1 MTPAPPSHAEEAS
14 ASGALKEHAALLLGE
29 HLAQVRGRTDRLLS
43 GGMLAQWVLGVLV
56 AALWS
61 PQAWAGRP
69 RLIDVPFVPTA
80 AVLGAVLAAVP
91 MALARWRPGTALTRQ
106 VVAVSQVLW
115 SVLLIHLSGGRAEA
129 HFHIF
134 FSLALLALYRD
145 PRVLLSASAT
155 LVADLVL
162 RGTWWPESL
171 YGMAPP
177 ERWRLLEHV
186 LWLAAF
192 NVVLMYS
199 CRGMWREQRE
209 VAIRR
214 AELELARERE
224 GAKARELDRALR
236 ELGGF
241 QEHLIRVEKLA
252 AVGQLA
258 ASVGHELRNPLA
270 AVRNAHAYLSRKLAR
285 DPAGVA
291 DDPRVPQF
299 MGLMERELNACAKII
314 SDLLDF
320 ARERPPALQ
329 PCPLRPLVDEAI
341 GVVPHREGVRVIN
354 AVPESLPVPHLD
366 KEQFRQVLVNLVQ
379 NAVEAIPPG
388 HEGQVSVLAEGG
400 EAGPWRVRVVDD
412 GAGIPPEVLPK
423 IFEPLFTT
431 KTRGTGLGLAIVAN
445 MVQRHGGTIS
455 VRSEAGRGSEFVIQ
469 LPASA
474 AAQAA

>member
-1 MTPAPPSHAEEAS
+1 MSAAREEVTGTPL
-14 ASGALKEHAALLLGE
+14 ALKERAARLFRE
-29 HLAQVRGRTDRLLS
+29 HLGAVRVRTDRLFAGL
-43 GGMLAQWVLGVLV
+43 MLGQWVVGLV
-56 AALWS
+56 IALVGPSGSSAHLQAALLVGTLLS
-61 PQAWAGRP
+61 
-69 RLIDVPFVPTA
+69 
-80 AVLGAVLAAVP
+80 AVP
-91 MALARWRPGTALTRQ
+91 MGMARWRPGSTPTRH
-106 VVAVSQVLW
+106 VVAVCQALW
-115 SVLLIHLSGGRAEA
+115 SSLLIFLTDGRVET

-134 FSLALLALYRD
+134 GSLAFLALYRD
-145 PRVLLSASAT
+145 PWVLLTASIT
-155 LVADLVL
+155 TVVDHVL
-162 RGTWWPESL
+162 RGTMWSHSF
-171 YGMAPP
+171 YGGLPP
-177 ERWRLLEHV
+177 ELWRFVEH
-186 LWLAAF
+186 AF
-192 NVVLMYS
+192 WVAFIDVVLVYS
-199 CRGMWREQRE
+199 CRGMLRELRE
-209 VAIRR
+209 VAVRR

-224 GAKARELDRALR
+224 HAKARELDRALR
-236 ELGGF
+236 ELSGF

-270 AVRNAHAYLSRKLAR
+270 AVRNSHAYLSRKLTK
-285 DPAGVA
+285 DPAGAA

-299 MGLMERELNACAKII
+299 LGLMERELNACAKII

-341 GVVPHREGVRVIN
+341 GVVPQREGVRIVN
-354 AVPESLPVPHLD
+354 GVPESLPVPNLD

-379 NAVEAIPPG
+379 NAVEAMPVG
-388 HEGQVSVLAEGG
+388 RNGEVSVMAEGG
-400 EAGPWRVRVVDD
+400 DAQPWCIRVVDD

-455 VRSEAGRGSEFVIQ
+455 VRSEAERGSEFLIE
-469 LPASA
+469 LPAAA

>member
-1 MTPAPPSHAEEAS
+1 MSQVLEEAS
-14 ASGALKEHAALLLGE
+14 PRGALKERAALLLGE
-29 HLAQVRGRTDRLLS
+29 YLSLVRSRTDRLFS
-43 GGMLAQWVLGVLV
+43 GVMLAQWALAILV
-56 AALWS
+56 AVVWS
-61 PQAWAGRP
+61 PRAWAGLP
-69 RLIDVPFVPTA
+69 RLVDVSFVHTA
-80 AVLGAVLAAVP
+80 VLLGAVLAGVP
-91 MALARWRPGTALTRQ
+91 IALARWRPGAVLTRH
-106 VVAVSQVLW
+106 VIAVCQALW
-115 SVLLIHLSGGRAEA
+115 SALLIHLSGGRIEA

-134 FSLALLALYRD
+134 ASLALLALYRD
-145 PRVLLSASAT
+145 PRVLLSASAA
-155 LVADLVL
+155 LLADLVL

-171 YGMAPP
+171 YGVSEPGW
-177 ERWRLLEHV
+177 WRPLEHV
-186 LWLAAF
+186 LWIAAF
-192 NVVLMYS
+192 DVLQVYF
-199 CRGMWREQRE
+199 CRGAWREQRE
-209 VAIRR
+209 VAVRR

-270 AVRNAHAYLSRKLAR
+270 AVRNAHAYLSRKLAKDAAR
-285 DPAGVA
+285 FP
-291 DDPRVPQF
+291 DDPRVSQF
-299 MGLMERELNACAKII
+299 MGVMERELNACAKII

-341 GVVPHREGVRVIN
+341 GVVPQREGVRIVN
-354 AVPESLPVPHLD
+354 GVPESLPVPSLD

-379 NAVEAIPPG
+379 NAVEAMPPG

-400 EAGPWRVRVVDD
+400 EAGPWCVRVVDD
-412 GAGIPPEVLPK
+412 GSGIPPDVLPK

>member
-1 MTPAPPSHAEEAS
+1 MSAAHEESAGPPL
-14 ASGALKEHAALLLGE
+14 ALKERAARLFRE
-29 HLAQVRGRTDRLLS
+29 HLGAVRVRTDRLFAGL
-43 GGMLAQWVLGVLV
+43 MLGQWVVGIVIALV
-56 AALWS
+56 GPSGKVAHLQAALLMGTLLS
-61 PQAWAGRP
+61 
-69 RLIDVPFVPTA
+69 
-80 AVLGAVLAAVP
+80 AVP
-91 MALARWRPGTALTRQ
+91 MAMARWRPGSARTRH
-106 VVAVSQVLW
+106 VVAVCQALW
-115 SVLLIHLSGGRAEA
+115 SSLLIFLTDGRVET

-134 FSLALLALYRD
+134 GSLAFLALYRD
-145 PRVLLSASAT
+145 PWVLLTASIT
-155 LVADLVL
+155 TVVDHVL
-162 RGTWWPESL
+162 RGTMWSHSF
-171 YGMAPP
+171 YGGLPP
-177 ERWRLLEHV
+177 ELWRFVEH
-186 LWLAAF
+186 AF
-192 NVVLMYS
+192 WVAFIDVVLVYS
-199 CRGMWREQRE
+199 CRGMLRELRE
-209 VAIRR
+209 VAVRR

-224 GAKARELDRALR
+224 HAKARELDRALR
-236 ELGGF
+236 ELSGF

-270 AVRNAHAYLSRKLAR
+270 AVRNSHAYLSRKLTK
-285 DPAGVA
+285 DPAGAA

-299 MGLMERELNACAKII
+299 LGLMERELNACAKII

-341 GVVPHREGVRVIN
+341 GVVPQREGVRIVN
-354 AVPESLPVPHLD
+354 GVPESLPVPHLD

-379 NAVEAIPPG
+379 NAVEAMPVG
-388 HEGQVSVLAEGG
+388 RNGEVSVMAEGG
-400 EAGPWRVRVVDD
+400 DAQPWCIRVVDD

-455 VRSEAGRGSEFVIQ
+455 VRSEAERGSEFLIE
-469 LPASA
+469 LPAAA

>member
-1 MTPAPPSHAEEAS
+1 MSQVVEEAS
-14 ASGALKEHAALLLGE
+14 PKGALKERSALLLRE
-29 HLAQVRGRTDRLLS
+29 HVARVRCHTDRLFS
-43 GGMLAQWVLGVLV
+43 GLMLVQWGLAVI
-56 AALWS
+56 AAVLWS
-61 PQAWAGRP
+61 PRAWALKAGGA
-69 RLIDVPFVPTA
+69 DVPFLPIALGVGT
-80 AVLGAVLAAVP
+80 VLTAVP
-91 MALARWRPGTALTRQ
+91 IALARWSPGTALTRHGIA
-106 VVAVSQVLW
+106 VAQALW
-115 SVLLIHLSGGRAEA
+115 SSLLIFLSGGRVET
-129 HFHIF
+129 HFHLF
-134 FSLALLALYRD
+134 ASLALLSLYRD
-145 PRVLLSASAT
+145 PRVLLSATAT
-155 LVADLVL
+155 LFVDHAV
-162 RGTWWPESL
+162 RGALWPESI
-171 YGMAPP
+171 YGVLHP
-177 ERWRLLEHV
+177 EWWRPLEHAFWIGAFDAV
-186 LWLAAF
+186 LLFA
-192 NVVLMYS
+192 
-199 CRGMWREQRE
+199 CRGMWRELRE
-209 VAIRR
+209 VAVRR

-270 AVRNAHAYLSRKLAR
+270 AVRNAHAYLSRKLSR
-285 DPAGVA
+285 DPAGA
-291 DDPRVPQF
+291 AEDPRVQQF
-299 MGLMERELNACAKII
+299 MGVMERELNACAKII

-341 GVVPHREGVRVIN
+341 GVVPQREGVRIVN
-354 AVPESLPVPHLD
+354 GVPESLPVPNLD

-379 NAVEAIPPG
+379 NAVEAMPPG
-388 HEGQVSVLAEGG
+388 HNGEVSVLAEGG
-400 EAGPWRVRVVDD
+400 ETGPWSVRVVDD
-412 GAGIPPEVLPK
+412 GSGIPPDVLPK

>member
-1 MTPAPPSHAEEAS
+1 MSHEEEAS
-14 ASGALKEHAALLLGE
+14 PKGALRERSALLLTE
-29 HLAQVRGRTDRLLS
+29 HLTRVRRRTDRILAWL
-43 GGMLAQWVLGVLV
+43 MLAQWALAIVVAVFWSPQGWAGKPLVTGLPFLTTAVLLGTVLGV
-56 AALWS
+56 
-61 PQAWAGRP
+61 
-69 RLIDVPFVPTA
+69 VP
-80 AVLGAVLAAVP
+80 L
-91 MALARWRPGTALTRQ
+91 ALARWRPGAALTRHAM
-106 VVAVSQVLW
+106 AVCQALW
-115 SVLLIHLSGGRAEA
+115 SALLIHLSGGRIET

-134 FSLALLALYRD
+134 ASLAVLSFYRD
-145 PRVLLSASAT
+145 PRVLLSATVT
-155 LVADLVL
+155 LFADLAV
-162 RGTWWPESL
+162 RGTLWSESL
-171 YGMAPP
+171 YGVAAA
-177 ERWRLLEHV
+177 EWWRPLEHAF
-186 LWLAAF
+186 WIAAF
-192 NVVLMYS
+192 DVVLMYA
-199 CRGMWREQRE
+199 CRVIWREQHE
-209 VAIRR
+209 VAVRR

-270 AVRNAHAYLSRKLAR
+270 AVRNAHAYLSRKLSR
-285 DPAGVA
+285 DPAGA
-291 DDPRVPQF
+291 AEDPRVQQF
-299 MGLMERELNACAKII
+299 MGVMERELNACAKII

-341 GVVPHREGVRVIN
+341 GVVPQREGVRIVN
-354 AVPESLPVPHLD
+354 SVPESLPVPHLD

-379 NAVEAIPPG
+379 NAVEAMPAG
-388 HEGQVSVLAEGG
+388 YNGEVSVRAEGA
-400 EAGPWRVRVVDD
+400 EAGPWFIRVVDD
-412 GAGIPPEVLPK
+412 GSGIPPDVLPK

-474 AAQAA
+474 AARAA

>member
-1 MTPAPPSHAEEAS
+1 MSAARDETSSPPSPPM
-14 ASGALKEHAALLLGE
+14 ALKERAARLFRE
-29 HLAQVRGRTDRLLS
+29 HLSAVRVRTDRLFAGLMLGQWAVGIVIALFGPRGS
-43 GGMLAQWVLGVLV
+43 GAQL
-56 AALWS
+56 
-61 PQAWAGRP
+61 Q
-69 RLIDVPFVPTA
+69 A
-80 AVLGAVLAAVP
+80 AVLVGTLLSAFP
-91 MALARWRPGTALTRQ
+91 MVMARWRPGSMPTRH
-106 VVAVSQVLW
+106 VVAVCQALW
-115 SVLLIHLSGGRAEA
+115 SSLLIFLTDGRVET

-134 FSLALLALYRD
+134 GSLAFLALYRD
-145 PRVLLSASAT
+145 PWVLLSASIT
-155 LVADLVL
+155 TVVDHVM
-162 RGTWWPESL
+162 RGTLWSHSL
-171 YGMAPP
+171 YGGLPP
-177 ERWRLLEHV
+177 ELWRFVEH
-186 LWLAAF
+186 AF
-192 NVVLMYS
+192 WVAFIDVVLVYS
-199 CRGMWREQRE
+199 CRGMLRELRE
-209 VAIRR
+209 VAVRR

-224 GAKARELDRALR
+224 HAKARELDRALR
-236 ELGGF
+236 ELSGF

-270 AVRNAHAYLSRKLAR
+270 AVRNSHAYLSRKLTR
-285 DPAGVA
+285 DPAGAA

-299 MGLMERELNACAKII
+299 LGLMERELNACAKII

-341 GVVPHREGVRVIN
+341 GVVPQREGVRIVN
-354 AVPESLPVPHLD
+354 DVPESLPVPHLD

-379 NAVEAIPPG
+379 NAVEAMPVG
-388 HEGQVSVLAEGG
+388 RNGVVSVVAEGG
-400 EAGPWRVRVVDD
+400 DASPWRIRVMDD

-455 VRSEAGRGSEFVIQ
+455 VRSEAERGSEFLIE
-469 LPASA
+469 LPAAA

>member
-1 MTPAPPSHAEEAS
+1 MSQVPEEAS
-14 ASGALKEHAALLLGE
+14 PKGGLKERAALLLSE
-29 HLAQVRGRTDRLLS
+29 HLAKVRSRTDQLFAWL
-43 GGMLAQWVLGVLV
+43 MLVQWGLAILV
-56 AALWS
+56 AVLWS
-61 PQAWAGRP
+61 PRAWAGRT
-69 RLIDVPFVPTA
+69 LLVDVPFVHTA
-80 AVLGAVLAAVP
+80 VALGAVFAFVP
-91 MALARWRPGTALTRQ
+91 ITLARLRPGAALTRHA
-106 VVAVSQVLW
+106 VAVSQALW
-115 SVLLIHLSGGRAEA
+115 AALFVHLSGGRIEA
-129 HFHIF
+129 HFHVF
-134 FSLALLALYRD
+134 ASLALLALYRD
-145 PRVLLSASAT
+145 PRVLFSSSAAV
-155 LVADLVL
+155 LVDLAL
-162 RGTWWPESL
+162 RGAWWPESV
-171 YGMAPP
+171 YGVADPG
-177 ERWRLLEHV
+177 RWRLLEHA
-186 LWLAAF
+186 LWIAALD
-192 NVVLMYS
+192 VVLVYS

-209 VAIRR
+209 VAVRR
-214 AELELARERE
+214 VELELARERE

-270 AVRNAHAYLSRKLAR
+270 AVRNAHAYLSRKMAR
-285 DPAGVA
+285 DPAGMA
-291 DDPRVPQF
+291 EDPRVSQF
-299 MGLMERELNACAKII
+299 MGVMERELNACAKII

-341 GVVPHREGVRVIN
+341 GVVPQREGVRIIN
-354 AVPESLPVPHLD
+354 GVPESLPVPNLD

-379 NAVEAIPPG
+379 NAVEAMPPG
-388 HEGQVSVLAEGG
+388 RDGVVSVLAEGG
-400 EAGPWRVRVVDD
+400 EAGPWCVRVVDD
-412 GAGIPPEVLPK
+412 GAGIPPDVLPK

>member
-1 MTPAPPSHAEEAS
+1 MKHCEEEH
-14 ASGALKEHAALLLGE
+14 SGPKVALNERSALLLRE
-29 HLAQVRGRTDRLLS
+29 HLDRVRRRTDLLLA
-43 GGMLAQWVLGVLV
+43 GVMLVQWALALILALG
-56 AALWS
+56 WS
-61 PQAWAGRP
+61 PQGWSEKARGFDLA
-69 RLIDVPFVPTA
+69 FFETA
-80 AVLGAVLAAVP
+80 VFGGALLTAVP
-91 MALARWRPGTALTRQ
+91 LVLTRWRPGSPLTRHSI
-106 VVAVSQVLW
+106 AVTQALW
-115 SVLLIHLSGGRAEA
+115 SALLIHLSGGRIET

-134 FSLALLALYRD
+134 ASLALLALYRD
-145 PRVLLSASAT
+145 SWVLLTASVT
-155 LVADLVL
+155 LLVDHAV
-162 RGTWWPESL
+162 RGALWPESV
-171 YGMAPP
+171 YGVSNP
-177 ERWRLLEHV
+177 EWWRLLEH
-186 LWLAAF
+186 AF
-192 NVVLMYS
+192 WIVAFDVVLVFA
-199 CRGMWREQRE
+199 CRGMGYELRE
-209 VAIRR
+209 VALRR

-270 AVRNAHAYLSRKLAR
+270 AVRNAHAYLFRKLTR
-285 DPAGVA
+285 DPAGA
-291 DDPRVPQF
+291 AEDPRVPQF
-299 MGLMERELNACAKII
+299 LGVMERELNACAKII

-329 PCPLRPLVDEAI
+329 PCPLRPLVDEALS
-341 GVVPHREGVRVIN
+341 VVPPREGVRIVN
-354 AVPESLPVPHLD
+354 AVPESLPVPNLD

-379 NAVEAIPPG
+379 NAVEAMPQG
-388 HEGQVSVLAEGG
+388 RTGEVSVLAEGG
-400 EAGPWRVRVVDD
+400 EAGPWSVRVVDD
-412 GAGIPPEVLPK
+412 GSGIPPDVLPK

-455 VRSEAGRGSEFVIQ
+455 VRSEAGRGSEFTIQ